1 MTLKGIKKRI
11 EYFFKYRNRDK
22 NPVDTLRKNGVKI
35 GENVQLLN
43 AHIDWNHGF
52 LITIGNNV
60 TITNASILSHDGS
73 TKGFIGYSKIGTV
86 TIGDNVF
93 IGYGSVILPNT
104 TIGNNVI
111 VGAGSIVTKDIPDN
125 SVVAGNPAK
134 VIMTLDDYLK
144 KQKNNMETR
153 PVFHKAWEL
162 MSEEKEKAKIRVQ
175 NAKGGFDL

>member
-1 MTLKGIKKRI
+1 MS
-11 EYFFKYRNRDK
+11 FFYAKSRTCSFIDK
-22 NPVDTLRKNGVKI
+22 NKNSVDTLRKNGVKI

-93 IGYGSVILPNT
+93 IGYGSVVLPNT
-104 TIGNNVI
+104 KIGNNVI
-111 VGAGSIVTKDIPDN
+111 IGAGSIVTKDIPDN

-134 VIMTLDDYLK
+134 VIMILDEYLK
-144 KQKNNMETR
+144 KQKYNMEIK
-153 PVFHKAWEL
+153 PIFHKAWEL
-162 MSEEKEKAKIRVQ
+162 TNEEKRE
-175 NAKGGFDL
+175 G